1 MDNEAMREKTE
12 DKEGTWRNSLSKEI
26 DRTDYGSTE
35 IFSNLE
41 LIDVIPISFPRKNS
55 LNMPEIPA
63 VSS

>member
-1 MDNEAMREKTE
+1 MREKTE

-26 DRTDYGSTE
+26 DSSDYRSTE

-41 LIDVIPISFPRKNS
+41 SIDVIPVLFPRENS
-55 LNMPEIPA
+55 LNMPEIPS